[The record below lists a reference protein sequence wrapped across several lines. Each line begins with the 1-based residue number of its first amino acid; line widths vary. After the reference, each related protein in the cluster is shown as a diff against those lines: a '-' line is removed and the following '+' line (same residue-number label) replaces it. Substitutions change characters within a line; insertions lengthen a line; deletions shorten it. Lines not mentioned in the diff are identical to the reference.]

1 MPQKQSGGQ
10 KMTEEKEYEMI
21 FCIINAGFS
30 ETVMDAAREAGARG
44 GTVIRA
50 RGTASKEAEELF
62 SITVHPDKEVIMI
75 LVPAAIKDDVL
86 SAIYHAAGISR
97 EGQGIA
103 FSMPVSKAVGLK

>member
-1 MPQKQSGGQ
+1 
-10 KMTEEKEYEMI
+10 MTDEKGTGYEMI

-50 RGTASKEAEELF
+50 RGTANKEAEELF
-62 SITVHPDKEVIMI
+62 QITVHPDKEVVLI
-75 LVPAAIKDDVL
+75 LVPKSIKDDVL
-86 SAIYHAAGISR
+86 TAIYREAGISR

-103 FSMPVSKAVGLK
+103 FSVEVSKTAGLK